1 MLLPQTRATDA
12 FRIAERVRDHIAR
25 LPIVSP
31 TGERVQVTAS
41 IGVAALDAGSSRELT
56 ELLAAADAALY
67 RAKASGRDQVQM
79 ISTSRGLSAVRP
91 SEDPAADAGFWQGG
105 PHKTVTVSA
114 EAAPAD
120 AGAARAGGLHP
131 CGAVQL
137 PVDVADEA
145 DGSEESTETT
155 SALAV

>member
-1 MLLPQTRATDA
+1 
-12 FRIAERVRDHIAR
+12 
-25 LPIVSP
+25 
-31 TGERVQVTAS
+31 
-41 IGVAALDAGSSRELT
+41 
-56 ELLAAADAALY
+56 
-67 RAKASGRDQVQM
+67 M